1 MEYLIRHYGPEQGAL
16 EIEYIEEFFGEFP
29 RRKTAAEIIERL
41 ADREHL
47 IVMAVA
53 ALPDEPGTLVPV
65 SYKVCH
71 ELFVDESDPRLADLS
86 AQLEDVVRFTDRRV
100 LYSWI
105 GGTRIDWRGQG
116 HFRALTE
123 EQEAWAVA
131 TGFDEIVVKTKNRY
145 YEMRSTLGEPALRHR
160 EVRAQSDREPRVEA
174 LCEQAARTARPRP
187 APQRPDASRGRRTLT
202 ASYACCNRPGRTIAG
217 GPSAWTCPRARRSRR
232 VDPRRICR

>member
-1 MEYLIRHYGPEQGAL
+1 MTASRTTTSIDAIGSPYNGGMQAAPRRLQARRRECILRVEYLIRHYGLEQGAL

-41 ADREHL
+41 TDREHL

-53 ALPDEPGTLVPV
+53 ALPEEPGTLVPV

-71 ELFVDESDPRLADLS
+71 ELFIDESDPRLADLS

-123 EQEAWAVA
+123 EQEAWALSA
-131 TGFDEIVVKTKNRY
+131 GFDELVVKTKNRY
-145 YEMRSTLGEPALRHR
+145 YEMRSTLANLHFDVVKFVQNPIENLESKLFVSKQLGPHVLDLHR
-160 EVRAQSDREPRVEA
+160 S
-174 LCEQAARTARPRP
+174 ARTRLE
-187 APQRPDASRGRRTLT
+187 DTGR
-202 ASYACCNRPGRTIAG
+202 
-217 GPSAWTCPRARRSRR
+217 
-232 VDPRRICR
+232 

>member
-1 MEYLIRHYGPEQGAL
+1 MPSAPPYNGGMQVAPRRLQARRRECNLRVEYLIRHYGLEQGAL

-41 ADREHL
+41 TDREHL

-53 ALPDEPGTLVPV
+53 AFPEEPGTLVPV

-71 ELFVDESDPRLADLS
+71 ELFIDESDPRLADLS

-123 EQEAWAVA
+123 EQEAWALSA
-131 TGFDEIVVKTKNRY
+131 GFDELVVKTKNRH
-145 YEMRSTLGEPALRHR
+145 YEMRSTLANLHFDIVKFVQNPIENLESKLFVSKQLGPHVLDLHR
-160 EVRAQSDREPRVEA
+160 S
-174 LCEQAARTARPRP
+174 ARTRLE
-187 APQRPDASRGRRTLT
+187 DTGR
-202 ASYACCNRPGRTIAG
+202 
-217 GPSAWTCPRARRSRR
+217 
-232 VDPRRICR
+232 